1 MSQKVNILGTEYHME
16 FQCIAENPYLKDGE
30 FYTVLIKLI
39 NKDVGVEDFK
49 QIGDLIMEY
58 CRMSAKIAYNAI

>member
-1 MSQKVNILGTEYHME
+1 MK
-16 FQCIAENPYLKDGE
+16 NPYLKDGE